1 MAKLWGTTK
10 MSVLIPHLG
19 WLMAL
24 TAVAAAGCGSSAAP
38 PSAAAEGSAAIN
50 PFPPVKVDPRTDRLG
65 DSYFYG
71 RVVINETLPPNG
83 SVSVCMVPKD
93 ALQESSGQAMVQ
105 PDAVGGRV
113 TPVDAQGKFV
123 FRSVPP
129 GSYVVFLR
137 PNAELR
143 NLYAFGR
150 YQAPAATPFK
160 IDIAKGGKML
170 NLIVKLKPREG

>member
-1 MAKLWGTTK
+1 AFTVREWRTWLSQTAPCGWLPSERSIGTSSDASVSGVMAKLWGTTK

-50 PFPPVKVDPRTDRLG
+50 PFPPGKVDPKTDRLG

-113 TPVDAQGKFV
+113 TPVD
-123 FRSVPP
+123 
-129 GSYVVFLR
+129 
-137 PNAELR
+137 
-143 NLYAFGR
+143 
-150 YQAPAATPFK
+150 
-160 IDIAKGGKML
+160 
-170 NLIVKLKPREG
+170 